1 MTAGT
6 TATPTSAQP
15 DVTAAT
21 HTYATLDVPVAG
33 GRLRVGVWDPV
44 PAPGARPDDGARGG
58 EHARPDHAR
67 PDATPDT
74 ATVPT
79 VLAVHGITASHRAWP
94 AVVAALPGVRV
105 VAPDLRG
112 RGRSNTLPGPFGMGA
127 HADDLATVL
136 DALGID
142 RVVALGHSM
151 GAFVSVVLAHRHP
164 GRVSRL
170 VLVDG
175 GIPLPPPVGLPPD
188 ADHDQVLRALLGP
201 AVERL
206 ERTFADREEYR
217 GFWRAHPA
225 FASAWD
231 EPWGDVVAGY
241 VDYDLVGEAPA
252 LRPASSGAAVSAD
265 SLELYEGGPLAD
277 ALAGDHPL
285 DVPLVLLRAPRGL
298 LDEPEALYS
307 PGHLAAWRARLP
319 GLRTR
324 DVAGIN
330 HYTIIM
336 SPPGVEA
343 VAGETLQALAAV
355 TSGGPGPA
363 SDEEVTA

>member
-1 MTAGT
+1 MTAGATAGTAARPT
-6 TATPTSAQP
+6 TDPARAAH

-44 PAPGARPDDGARGG
+44 AAGGSVAADDGTDGGARRA
-58 EHARPDHAR
+58 
-67 PDATPDT
+67 
-74 ATVPT
+74 VPT

-112 RGRSNTLPGPFGMGA
+112 RGRSNTLPGPYGMGA

-136 DALGID
+136 DALGVES
-142 RVVALGHSM
+142 VVALGHSM

-175 GIPLPPPVGLPPD
+175 GIPLPPPTGLAPD
-188 ADHDQVLRALLGP
+188 ATHDEVLRALLGP

-225 FASAWD
+225 FASAWA

-241 VDYDLVGEAPA
+241 VDYDLVGEAPT

-277 ALAGDHPL
+277 ALAGDRPL

-307 PGHLAAWRARLP
+307 PEHLAAWRERLP

>member
-6 TATPTSAQP
+6 TATPTSAP
-15 DVTAAT
+15 HDVTAAT

-44 PAPGARPDDGARGG
+44 PATGARLDDGARRG
-58 EHARPDHAR
+58 EHAGLDHAR
-67 PDATPDT
+67 PDATPDAT
-74 ATVPT
+74 TVPT

-105 VAPDLRG
+105 IAPDLRG
-112 RGRSNTLPGPFGMGA
+112 RGRSNGLPGPYGMGA
-127 HADDLATVL
+127 HADDLAAVL
-136 DALGID
+136 DVLGIES
-142 RVVALGHSM
+142 VVALGHSM

-175 GIPLPPPVGLPPD
+175 GIPLPPPAGLPPD

-307 PGHLAAWRARLP
+307 PEHLAAWRARLP

-343 VAGETLQALAAV
+343 VAGETLRALAAV
-355 TSGGPGPA
+355 TSGGTGSA
-363 SDEEVTA
+363 CDEEVTA

>member
-1 MTAGT
+1 MTAGATAGTAARPT
-6 TATPTSAQP
+6 TDPARASH

-44 PAPGARPDDGARGG
+44 GPHAPEPGARPDGG
-58 EHARPDHAR
+58 THPAHDP
-67 PDATPDT
+67 
-74 ATVPT
+74 VPT

-105 VAPDLRG
+105 IAPDLRG
-112 RGRSNTLPGPFGMGA
+112 RGRSNALPGPYGMGA
-127 HADDLATVL
+127 HADDLAAVL
-136 DALGID
+136 DALGVES
-142 RVVALGHSM
+142 VVALGHSM

-175 GIPLPPPVGLPPD
+175 GVPLPPPAGRPAD
-188 ADHDQVLRALLGP
+188 AGHDEVLRALLGP

-206 ERTFADREEYR
+206 ERTFADHEEYR

-285 DVPLVLLRAPRGL
+285 DVPIMLLRAPRGL

-307 PGHLAAWRARLP
+307 PEHLAAWRARLP

-343 VAGETLQALAAV
+343 VAGETLRALAAV
-355 TSGGPGPA
+355 TSGRPGPA

>member
-1 MTAGT
+1 MTAAT
-6 TATPTSAQP
+6 TAPD

-44 PAPGARPDDGARGG
+44 GPPAPEPGTRPTAATPRARRRPDRPRRAR
-58 EHARPDHAR
+58 H
-67 PDATPDT
+67 
-74 ATVPT
+74 
-79 VLAVHGITASHRAWP
+79 HGVAPRVA

-112 RGRSNTLPGPFGMGA
+112 RGRSNALPGPYGMGA

-175 GIPLPPPVGLPPD
+175 GIPLPPPTGLAPD
-188 ADHDQVLRALLGP
+188 ATHDEVLRALLGP

-206 ERTFADREEYR
+206 ERTFADHEEYR

-231 EPWGDVVAGY
+231 EPWADVVAGY

-307 PGHLAAWRARLP
+307 PEHLAAWRARLP

-343 VAGETLQALAAV
+343 VAGETLRALAAV
-355 TSGGPGPA
+355 TSDGPGPA

>member
-1 MTAGT
+1 MSA
-6 TATPTSAQP
+6 ATSRDVFR
-15 DVTAAT
+15 DVTTAT

-44 PAPGARPDDGARGG
+44 PSAAPDVVAGDGAR
-58 EHARPDHAR
+58 AA
-67 PDATPDT
+67 A
-74 ATVPT
+74 VPT

-112 RGRSNTLPGPFGMGA
+112 RGRSNALPGPYGMGA
-127 HADDLATVL
+127 HADDLAAVL
-136 DALGID
+136 DALEIES
-142 RVVALGHSM
+142 VVALGHSM
-151 GAFVSVVLAHRHP
+151 GGFVSVVLAHRHP

-175 GIPLPPPVGLPPD
+175 GIPLPLPAGLPAD
-188 ADHDQVLRALLGP
+188 SDHDTILRALLGP

-206 ERTFADREEYR
+206 ERTFADRDAYR
-217 GFWRAHPA
+217 DFWRAHPA
-225 FASAWD
+225 FADAWD
-231 EPWGDVVAGY
+231 EPWGAVVTDY

-252 LRPASSGAAVSAD
+252 LRPASSAAAVSAD

-277 ALAGDHPL
+277 ALAGERPL
-285 DVPLVLLRAPRGL
+285 DVPMTLLRAPRGL
-298 LDEPEALYS
+298 LDEPQALYS
-307 PGHLAAWRARLP
+307 PEHLAAWRARLP
-319 GLRTR
+319 VLQTR

-336 SPPGVEA
+336 SPVGVEA
-343 VAGETLQALAAV
+343 VAGETLRAV
-355 TSGGPGPA
+355 TSGARA

>member
-1 MTAGT
+1 MTAAT
-6 TATPTSAQP
+6 TAPD

-44 PAPGARPDDGARGG
+44 GPGAPGPDVRPDGGA
-58 EHARPDHAR
+58 HPAH
-67 PDATPDT
+67 DA
-74 ATVPT
+74 VPT

-112 RGRSNTLPGPFGMGA
+112 AAAATPCPARTAWA

-142 RVVALGHSM
+142 RVVALRALH
-151 GAFVSVVLAHRHP
+151 
-164 GRVSRL
+164 GRVR
-170 VLVDG
+170 VRRARA
-175 GIPLPPPVGLPPD
+175 PPPRPRLPARARRRRRPAPAPAGLPPD
-188 ADHDQVLRALLGP
+188 ADHDEVLRALLGP

-206 ERTFADREEYR
+206 ERTFADHEEYR

-225 FASAWD
+225 FASAWE
-231 EPWGDVVAGY
+231 EPWADVVAGY

-285 DVPLVLLRAPRGL
+285 DVPLVLLRAARPARRARGPL
-298 LDEPEALYS
+298 LPE
-307 PGHLAAWRARLP
+307 HLAAWRAGCR
-319 GLRTR
+319 GC
-324 DVAGIN
+324 A
-330 HYTIIM
+330 
-336 SPPGVEA
+336 
-343 VAGETLQALAAV
+343 
-355 TSGGPGPA
+355 PA
-363 SDEEVTA
+363 T